1 MNEDGGNM
9 TSVFALHDE
18 SGRVHSL
25 VGYEASEGS
34 GMSLVPEPG
43 LTVSEVEA
51 PALRK
56 GVEGLDQLRNLAKDA
71 RVEGSGKVK
80 RLIK

>member
-1 MNEDGGNM
+1 
-9 TSVFALHDE
+9 VRFYA
-18 SGRVHSL
+18 
-25 VGYEASEGS
+25 

-56 GVEGLDQLRNLAKDA
+56 GVEELDQLRNLAKDA